1 MEPLQAPETRAN
13 PMKIAVI
20 GGAGVRTPLLV
31 GGLSRAGLPVREIA
45 LYDIDQERL
54 ASIAPLAQRFAPD
67 ARVTPCGESA
77 SAVAGADFVFIA
89 IRAGGIERRADD
101 ERTALALG
109 VVGQETVGAA
119 GFAMAVRNIP
129 PVRRYVEEVARLAP
143 RAWIVNFTNPVGI
156 VTQAAAPIS
165 GRLVGICDTPTE
177 LFHRTAAALGLT
189 DEACRFDYFGLNHL
203 GWLREVYTDEG
214 PQLDRIWSAQD
225 PDLLSAVDP
234 DSLFEPD
241 RLRRLRLLPT
251 EYLFYYYRPQE
262 AVRRMRAAPQTRG
275 EAIARLNR
283 DLFEELARGKRDA
296 VKLYEEYLDRRDA
309 GYMAVESGRASSP
322 ARHEPTPN
330 EATGYDR
337 IALAVVHAIHFDTH
351 AVLPL
356 NVRNGSSIPDLE
368 PDDIVEVPCEVSAAG
383 ARALDAGPL
392 PSSVRELVLGVK
404 AYERLTIAAAL
415 ERSPSLAVQALI
427 KNPLVLTRELAEKM
441 VAALQPLW

>member
-1 MEPLQAPETRAN
+1 
-13 PMKIAVI
+13 MKIGVI

-31 GGLSRAGLPVREIA
+31 RGLSRAGLPVREIA
-45 LYDIDQERL
+45 LYDIDQDRL
-54 ASIAPLAQRFAPD
+54 ASIAPLAQRFAPGT
-67 ARVTPCGESA
+67 RVTPCRESA
-77 SAVAGADFVFIA
+77 SAVAGADVVFIS
-89 IRAGGIERRADD
+89 IRAGGIERRARD
-101 ERTALALG
+101 ERLALALG

-177 LFHRTAAALGLT
+177 LFHRTAASLGLT

-214 PQLDRIWSAQD
+214 PQLDRIWNAQD
-225 PDLLSAVDP
+225 PGLLSAVDP

-241 RLRRLRLLPT
+241 RLRSLRLLPT
-251 EYLFYYYRPQE
+251 EYLFYYYRPEE
-262 AVRRMRAAPQTRG
+262 AVRRMRAASHTRG
-275 EAIARLNR
+275 EAIARLNH
-283 DLFEELARGKRDA
+283 DLFEELTRGKRDA
-296 VKLYEEYLDRRDA
+296 VRIYEAYLDRRDA

-322 ARHEPTPN
+322 ARHEPAPN
-330 EATGYDR
+330 GPGATGYDR

-351 AVLPL
+351 AVIPL
-356 NVRNGSSIPDLE
+356 NVRNGGSIPDLE
-368 PDDIVEVPCEVSAAG
+368 PDDIVEVPCQVSAAG
-383 ARALDAGPL
+383 ARPLDAGPL
-392 PSSVRELVLGVK
+392 PNSVRELVVGVK
-404 AYERLTIAAAL
+404 EYERLTIAAAL

-427 KNPLVLTRELAEKM
+427 KNPLVVTPELAERL